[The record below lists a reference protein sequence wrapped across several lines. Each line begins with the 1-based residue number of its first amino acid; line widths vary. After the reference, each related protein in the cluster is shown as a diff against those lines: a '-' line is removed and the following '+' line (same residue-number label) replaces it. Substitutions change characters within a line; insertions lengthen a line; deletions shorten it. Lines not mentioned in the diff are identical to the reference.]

1 MSAAS
6 LSVKESS
13 QGAITIL
20 TLNGELDAKT
30 APEFRAK
37 LDALASAGKVKIICD
52 CKDLSYVASAG
63 IGVMNAVQKTL
74 TSQSGELILIAVKK
88 EIRDTMEL
96 MYFTKKVRLFGSIEE
111 AAPAFK

>member
-1 MSAAS
+1 MAAAN
-6 LSVKESS
+6 LSVKESN

-20 TLNGELDAKT
+20 SLNGELDAKT

-37 LDALASAGKVKIICD
+37 LDSLASAGKVKIICD

-63 IGVMNAVQKTL
+63 IGVMNAIQKTL
-74 TSQSGELILIAVKK
+74 VSHSGELILIAVKK
-88 EIRDTMEL
+88 EIRDTMDL

-111 AAPAFK
+111 ASAAFK